1 MSIDWDEFERDLDGI
16 IDKAANKTDESLATK
31 ISSITRMTD
40 EEVIELFPNPA
51 DVKKL
56 AKLMQI
62 VKSGEERNNKVN
74 KIVDNSEELAG
85 VILSILTKLA

>member
-1 MSIDWDEFERDLDGI
+1 MSIDWDEFERSLDSI
-16 IDKAANKTDESLATK
+16 IHEAADKTDEKLATK

-40 EEVIELFPNPA
+40 EEVIKLFPNPA

-56 AKLMQI
+56 AKLMRI
-62 VKSGEERNNKVN
+62 VKSGEERNNKIN
-74 KIVDNSEELAG
+74 KIVDNSEELSG